1 MKNHFTKNHNLK
13 DRKKDHIN
21 LAFDS
26 QIDAHRLDERFYYEP
41 LFSGHPAERPSFNLK
56 LAGKLLE
63 SPFWV
68 SSMTGGTDK
77 AGMINRNLAKACAKY
92 NMGMG
97 LGSCRILLDHP
108 EYMPDFDLR
117 PILGDDVP
125 FFANIGIAQLEEV
138 LLTNQLNRWLEL
150 IDRLNADGLIIHI
163 NPWQEWMQPEG
174 DKIQNPPLETIMR
187 LLDVFP
193 YPVIVKEVGQGM
205 GKASLNAL
213 LQLPLEAIDFAA
225 NGGTNFTLVELLR
238 SDPAKQEAY
247 DGLTRIGHSADE
259 MVKLTNKLKLEN
271 DYPDKTLI
279 ISGGVK
285 DFLDGYYLHETSMF
299 PSLIGQA
306 SALLKRALISYEI
319 LDQYLDYQHKGWALC
334 QNYLSIKKD

>member
-1 MKNHFTKNHNLK
+1 ME

-26 QIDAHRLDERFYYEP
+26 QVDAYRLDERFYYEP
-41 LFSGHPAERPSFNLK
+41 LFSGHPGDRPVFNLK
-56 LAGKLLE
+56 LAGKQLE

-68 SSMTGGTDK
+68 SSMTGGTEK

-92 NMGMG
+92 KMGMG

-108 EYMPDFDLR
+108 EYLPDFDLR
-117 PILGDDVP
+117 PILGEGVA

-138 LLTNQLNRWLEL
+138 LHTNQLHRWLGL
-150 IDRLNADGLIIHI
+150 IDQLNADGLIIHI

-174 DKIQNPPLETIMR
+174 DKIQHPPLETIMR
-187 LLDVFP
+187 LLDAFP
-193 YPVIVKEVGQGM
+193 HPVIVKEVGQGM

-213 LQLPLEAIDFAA
+213 LQLPLEAIDFGA

-238 SDPAKQEAY
+238 SDAAKQEVY
-247 DGLTRIGHSADE
+247 EGLTRIGHSARE
-259 MVKLTNKLKLEN
+259 MVMLANELKQDN
-271 DYPDKTLI
+271 AYQDKTLI
-279 ISGGVK
+279 ISGGIK
-285 DFLDGYYLHETSMF
+285 GFLDGYYLHEISMF

-306 SALLKRALISYEI
+306 SALLKRALISYET